1 MGRIES
7 EFDPGGE
14 ALLPPRRDGISPGM
28 FLGLLVGLV
37 GGSDAEASHDGGPG
51 VHASLQ
57 GVHLAVHPT
66 FQRVHGLNERDFLAR
81 LIRLQL
87 HDANPIARLHRF
99 PAAERARVASDGP
112 RPGGHGAG
120 PR

>member
-7 EFDPGGE
+7 EFDPGARHCCPPGE
-14 ALLPPRRDGISPGM
+14 MGFLWGM

-57 GVHLAVHPT
+57 GVHLAVQPP
-66 FQRVHGLNERDFLAR
+66 FQRGRGLNERDFLAR

-87 HDANPIARLHRF
+87 HDANPIERLHRF
-99 PAAERARVASDGP
+99 PPAERARVASARP